1 MSQPAIITV
10 AITGAIPRKA
20 DTPAVPV
27 TPSEQIEST
36 HEAFEAGASVVH
48 IHVRNPDESPS
59 SDPALFGRVQEGVSH
74 HCPGMII
81 QFSTGG
87 RGREQSER
95 GKMLYLKPDM
105 ASLATGSVNF
115 PKQIYENPPQLV
127 EDLASTMLACDVKP
141 EIEGGARCRPV
152 RGQGTAPGGCG
163 GSSTDLATAAG
174 TQADG
179 EIKGEGPMQATSQG
193 SAGMSISKVALASAI
208 GTTIEW
214 YDFFLYGVVTPI
226 VLNKLFFPNYD
237 PIAGTLL
244 AYTTFFVGF
253 LSRPIGG
260 IIFGHYGDRIGRKTV
275 LVLTLLIMGIA
286 TFLIGLLPTYA
297 SIGIWAPAM
306 LLVLRIFQGIGIGGE
321 WGGAVLMAVEHSPPG
336 KRGFYGSW
344 PQVGVPAGLL
354 LASGMVY
361 LLSFL
366 PEDDF
371 FSWGW
376 RISFLIS
383 AVLVAIGLYIR
394 LKIMETPAFM
404 GLQQAQKIVHTPFLE
419 LIRTHGWNTLLGL
432 GARYIEGVT
441 FNIFGVFII
450 AYVTGALQLPR
461 QTALAGVMI
470 SSALMIIML
479 PIYGN
484 LSDRVGRRR
493 MFAVAGLLIGILSF
507 PAFWLM
513 DTKSPILI
521 WLAITVPFAIV
532 YPAVY
537 GPQAALFSELFD
549 TRVRYTGISFVYQ
562 FSGIFA
568 SGLTPI
574 IATALLP
581 AAGNRPWLIC
591 GYILIVSIIS
601 AASVFAMRDMHKRDM
616 TEDNIVP
623 GLKPAK

>member
-1 MSQPAIITV
+1 MLSQRSRCSTSRCSTTRRRSPTAACSSGHATCNSSWAFQTLCRRGESCSNSSSTNSRTSFPTPPGPPPASAATSSKSMNGGWSS
-10 AITGAIPRKA
+10 AGTSAPASRTTLSSTRRALPAAMRNWSRALPTCARPR
-20 DTPAVPV
+20 D
-27 TPSEQIEST
+27 
-36 HEAFEAGASVVH
+36 
-48 IHVRNPDESPS
+48 
-59 SDPALFGRVQEGVSH
+59 
-74 HCPGMII
+74 
-81 QFSTGG
+81 
-87 RGREQSER
+87 
-95 GKMLYLKPDM
+95 
-105 ASLATGSVNF
+105 
-115 PKQIYENPPQLV
+115 
-127 EDLASTMLACDVKP
+127 
-141 EIEGGARCRPV
+141 GARRVRPRLDRSCNCR
-152 RGQGTAPGGCG
+152 RHASRRRNKGG
-163 GSSTDLATAAG
+163 
-174 TQADG
+174 
-179 EIKGEGPMQATSQG
+179 GPMQATSQG
-193 SAGMSISKVALASAI
+193 SAGMSIGKIALASAI

-226 VLNKLFFPNYD
+226 VLNKLFFPNFD
-237 PIAGTLL
+237 PIVGTLL
-244 AYTTFFVGF
+244 AYATFFVGF
-253 LSRPIGG
+253 LSPPIGG

-297 SIGIWAPAM
+297 SVGIWAPAM
-306 LLVLRIFQGIGIGGE
+306 LLFLRIFQGIGIGGE
-321 WGGAVLMAVEHSPPG
+321 WGGAVLMAVEHSPAG

-354 LASGMVY
+354 LSSGMVY

-394 LKIMETPAFM
+394 LKIMETPAFT
-404 GLQQAQKIVHTPFLE
+404 GLQQAQKIAHVPFFE

-441 FNIFGVFII
+441 FNIYGVFII

-470 SSALMIIML
+470 SSALMIFML

-484 LSDRVGRRR
+484 LSDRIGRRR

-513 DTKSPILI
+513 ETKSPILI
-521 WLAITVPFAIV
+521 WLAITVPFAFV
-532 YPAVY
+532 YRAVY

-568 SGLTPI
+568 SGLTAI
-574 IATALLP
+574 IATSLRP
-581 AAGNRPWLIC
+581 AGGKKPWLIC
-591 GYILIVSIIS
+591 AYILIVSMIS

-616 TEDNIVP
+616 TADNVVP
-623 GLKPAK
+623 GLKPAKQA